1 MPALASCVEVPGQKP
16 SETSPGMTHLPT
28 IQRSLHITK
37 MLSHSNKSKMVCLHR
52 PKAPEATPRKQHP
65 HTNSHHQKTLQFFPT
80 VTGVTELT
88 GRDMFLSGKKMT

>member
-1 MPALASCVEVPGQKP
+1 
-16 SETSPGMTHLPT
+16 
-28 IQRSLHITK
+28 
-37 MLSHSNKSKMVCLHR
+37 MVCLHR

>member
-1 MPALASCVEVPGQKP
+1 
-16 SETSPGMTHLPT
+16 
-28 IQRSLHITK
+28 
-37 MLSHSNKSKMVCLHR
+37 MVCLHR

-65 HTNSHHQKTLQFFPT
+65 RTNSHQKMLQFFPT